1 MTCPDYPLCRGRI
14 VPAFDGG
21 VIWEWTHRFTA
32 LVLAVLV
39 IIILVNAFYGRRRSP
54 DRRADAGV
62 RIAAGVVWVLFMFQA
77 FLGAATVKLSNTP
90 ISVVWHWGTAMALIA
105 SLAAL
110 AIFAGAGHSRRTAG
124 NGWTVASVL
133 AGAAAVA
140 FITMCIGAYVSS
152 SGAGLA
158 CATIPGC
165 AGNVVVF
172 GSDQF
177 VQMLHRFAAASSLIA
192 AVAAFAFAWIRR
204 ASAPVRAW
212 TTVALALVF
221 VQIVLGLL
229 NVAFRLPIDLRE
241 AHAANA
247 ALIFLAFA
255 CATTLAVLDAVPA
268 REAAQAL

>member
-21 VIWEWTHRFTA
+21 VIWEWSHRFMALALA
-32 LVLAVLV
+32 LVVLV
-39 IIILVNAFYGRRRSP
+39 TLVRAFYGGKHP
-54 DRRADAGV
+54 PGV
-62 RIAAGVVWVLFMFQA
+62 RTAAGLVWILFLFQS

-110 AIFAGAGHSRRTAG
+110 AIFAGARRSHPAG
-124 NGWTVASVL
+124 SNAWAVAAIL
-133 AGAAAVA
+133 AFAAGVA
-140 FITMCIGAYVSS
+140 FITMCVGAYVSS

-158 CATIPGC
+158 CVTIPGC

-172 GSDQF
+172 GNGQY
-177 VQMLHRFAAASSLIA
+177 VQMLHRIAAAASLLA
-192 AVAAFAFAWIRR
+192 AVAAFAFAWIQR
-204 ASAPVRAW
+204 ASARVRAC
-212 TTVALALVF
+212 TGAALALVF

-229 NVAFRLPIDLRE
+229 NVAFRLPLDLRE

-255 CATTLAVLDAVPA
+255 CATTLAVVEAGPA
-268 REAAQAL
+268 REQVPAL